1 MKNRLGKTVLLL
13 LGIGCA
19 VASTGAQKP
28 APEQNVTVLVVN
40 VLPQPRQPVKGVR
53 VALSYLDSG
62 LTVTDA
68 QQVTNSGGE
77 ALLLVSPDAS
87 QRGNLRIEIAG
98 ATGLVIYEPA
108 DGQLPDFRS
117 AEGKAAA
124 LPATVEVR
132 LLPKGSFA
140 LTGPAQIEAALHRM
154 LLQVNSL
161 KKQNQALKAEV
172 AEVQNQKADLGAA
185 IAEWAQANGFSAGQV
200 NQQVQQWAQNIQR
213 QPAQATTE
221 QKALAEVALKHYAS
235 AAQLFDEAAVT
246 DKDELDSEEQ
256 AFLNARR
263 DKLRQLINDREQ
275 SASASQLATQYRLAT
290 QTLENAEATAVAE
303 YRKHPGDRGFHE
315 LWLRA
320 VSDLGAARRAEGE
333 VSPASQSLGLLAQSA
348 DDFASLARDDAVAG
362 DRRESAAAQDGLGSA
377 LADEAARVSGDKAAA
392 LYDRAIQ
399 AYQNALAVRTR
410 ADLPQDWAATQNDL
424 GNALADEAQ
433 RASGDKAAV
442 LFDQAVQ
449 AFQQALEVR
458 TKTDMPQDWART
470 QFNLGIALT
479 QEGDRA
485 LGAKAAV
492 LLDAAVQAFA
502 KALEV
507 YTKADF
513 PQRWAT
519 IQDALGLTLMDKA
532 VRSSQADGAALLDRA
547 VQAFRSAL
555 EVITRDGLQQT
566 WAQIQ
571 NNLGSALED
580 EGLRAS
586 DEKAPALF
594 DQAVEAYQNALVV
607 YTKTDLPQ
615 DWGRA
620 QNNLGLTWMQEG
632 IHTSG
637 DQAAPL
643 LAQSV
648 QAFEK
653 SLEVFTK
660 ADLPQYWAA
669 VESNLGDALA
679 SEALHTRGDKAPVLF
694 DQAIQAYQKTLEVR
708 TKAELPADWADA
720 QMNIMEVS
728 FMAARYPM
736 CIQRVAILTDD
747 AVSAPQAVVRDT
759 IEFACQW
766 GAGDKSAA
774 RQTEKVLLAKSA
786 MQQEAVWDFSD
797 SLQILAASPAFAS
810 GRASWIALFTA
821 VQNGDGAGMTAAL
834 HQLEPILQ
842 Q

>member
-1 MKNRLGKTVLLL
+1 MKNRRGKAVLLL
-13 LGIGCA
+13 LGIGCVA
-19 VASTGAQKP
+19 ASTGAQKP

-172 AEVQNQKADLGAA
+172 AEAQNQKADLGAA
-185 IAEWAQANGFSAGQV
+185 IAEWAQANGFSASQV

-275 SASASQLATQYRLAT
+275 SASASQLAEQYRLAT
-290 QTLENAEATAVAE
+290 QTLENAAATAAAE
-303 YRKHPGDRGFHE
+303 YKKHPGDRGFHE

-532 VRSSQADGAALLDRA
+532 VRSSQADSAALLDRA

-555 EVITRDGLQQT
+555 EVITRDGLPQT

-607 YTKTDLPQ
+607 YTKADLPQ

-660 ADLPQYWAA
+660 GDLPQYWAA

>member
-1 MKNRLGKTVLLL
+1 MKNRLGKAVLLL
-13 LGIGCA
+13 LGIGC
-19 VASTGAQKP
+19 VAASAGAQKP
-28 APEQNVTVLVVN
+28 TPEQNVTVLVVN

-62 LTVTDA
+62 LTITDA

-117 AEGKAAA
+117 TEGKAAA
-124 LPATVEVR
+124 LPATVQVS
-132 LLPKGSFA
+132 LLPKGSLA

-161 KKQNQALKAEV
+161 KKQNLALKAEV
-172 AEVQNQKADLGAA
+172 AEAQNQKVDLGAA
-185 IAEWAQANGFSAGQV
+185 IAEWAQASGFTADQV

-235 AAQLFDEAAVT
+235 AAQLFDEAAAT
-246 DKDELDSEEQ
+246 DKDELDAEEQ

-275 SASASQLATQYRLAT
+275 SASASQLAEQYRLAT
-290 QTLENAEATAVAE
+290 QTLETAEATAAAE

-333 VSPASQSLGLLAQSA
+333 VSPASQSLGLLAQSVE
-348 DDFASLARDDAVAG
+348 DFESLVRDYAALG
-362 DRRESAAAQDGLGSA
+362 DRRESAAAQAGLGSA
-377 LADEAARVSGDKAAA
+377 LADKAARVSGDKAAA
-392 LYDRAIQ
+392 LYDRAAQ
-399 AYQNALAVRTR
+399 AYQDALAVRTR
-410 ADLPQDWAATQNDL
+410 TDLPQDWAATQNDL
-424 GNALADEAQ
+424 GNALADQAQ
-433 RASGDKAAV
+433 RASGDKATA

-449 AFQQALEVR
+449 AFHQALEVITR
-458 TKTDMPQDWART
+458 ANQPQEWART

-479 QEGDRA
+479 RESEHA
-485 LGAKAAV
+485 LGAKAVA
-492 LLDAAVQAFA
+492 LLDAAVQAFG

-507 YTKADF
+507 DTKADL
-513 PQRWAT
+513 PQRWAIT
-519 IQDALGLTLMDKA
+519 QDALGLALMDEGL
-532 VRSSQADGAALLDRA
+532 RSSQANNAALLDRA
-547 VQAFRSAL
+547 VQAFKSAL
-555 EVITRDGLQQT
+555 EVIARDGLPQA

-580 EGLRAS
+580 EAIRAS

-594 DQAVEAYQNALVV
+594 DQAAQAYQSALEV
-607 YTKTDLPQ
+607 YTKADLPQ

-620 QNNLGLTWMQEG
+620 QINLGLTWMQEG
-632 IHTSG
+632 LRASG
-637 DQAAPL
+637 DKAGPL
-643 LAQSV
+643 LAQAV

-660 ADLPQYWAA
+660 ADLPQYWATA
-669 VESNLGDALA
+669 QLDLGDALA
-679 SEALHTRGDKAPVLF
+679 SEALHTGGDQARVLF
-694 DQAIQAYQKTLEVR
+694 DQAAQAYQRALEVD
-708 TKAELPADWADA
+708 TKADLPEDWAET

-728 FMAARYPM
+728 FMAARYSA
-736 CIQRVAILTDD
+736 CIQRVAVLTDD
-747 AVSAPQAVVRDT
+747 SLSAPQAVVRDT

-766 GAGDKSAA
+766 GVGDKSAA
-774 RQTEKVLLAKSA
+774 RQTEKVLLSKSA
-786 MQQEAVWDFSD
+786 MLEAAVWDFTG
-797 SLQILAASPAFAS
+797 SLQILSASPAFSS

-821 VQNGDGAGMTAAL
+821 VQNGDRAGMTAAL